1 MKEGTKSP
9 LQVLCLIL
17 AASLLLG
24 GCAEESDDSSDSG
37 GTGTLVLSL
46 SDAPVNADNV
56 AGVWITITGIE
67 YKLNNKWTSLEG
79 DFDGGPHNLLQLTG
93 GNSSLLGQ
101 LTLEAGDYKNI
112 RFQLDAPDEGESA
125 PTNPG
130 SYIEFSDGSDD
141 AALFVPSGA
150 QTGYKAQGDFSVPAN
165 GTVDLTA
172 DFDARK
178 AVVQAGSKF
187 ILKPTIRLIVTDEA
201 GAISGAVTN
210 LGANGVVVHAYEA
223 DTYSTSEET
232 AGTNDN
238 AFPNAV
244 SSSNLVQTEGGT
256 YTVAFLS
263 AAFAYDLV
271 VAEYDADGVAVV
283 LGTVSRVAV
292 TSGET
297 STADIDL
304 SAL

>member
-1 MKEGTKSP
+1 MDGIKG
-9 LQVLCLIL
+9 LFQAMCLML
-17 AASLLLG
+17 AAWLLLG
-24 GCAEESDDSSDSG
+24 GCAYESGDSSDSG

-46 SDAPVNADNV
+46 SDAPVNADNI

-101 LTLEAGDYKNI
+101 LTLEAGEYKNI

-125 PTNPG
+125 PANPG
-130 SYIEFSDGSDD
+130 SYIEFSDGSAN

-150 QTGYKAQGDFSVPAN
+150 QTGYKALGDFAIPAN

-178 AVVQAGSKF
+178 AVVEAGSKF

-223 DTYSTSEET
+223 DTYAASEET
-232 AGTNDN
+232 AGSNDN

-271 VAEYDADGVAVV
+271 IAEYDADGTATV
-283 LGTVSRVAV
+283 LGSLSGITV
-292 TSGET
+292 TSGAT
-297 STADIDL
+297 TTADIDL